1 MATAILGVMGRASS
15 RTRPWGQGDL
25 TGGPVDQVFAQV
37 RQAVP
42 GVAIERLAV
51 TRASDDDNAYF
62 LGVGA
67 VLDRVQFDTGPGG
80 QPPFL
85 VETDSCRVGTSE
97 VAEAVAA
104 VSAGLGSGGV
114 GSGDGLP

>member
-1 MATAILGVMGRASS
+1 MGTAMLCVMGRASC
-15 RTRPWGQGDL
+15 RTRSWGQGDL
-25 TGGPVDQVFAQV
+25 TGGLVDQVFTQV

-42 GVAIERLAV
+42 GLAIERLAV
-51 TRASDDDNAYF
+51 TRASDDDNVYF

-67 VLDRVQFDTGPGG
+67 VLDRVQVDTGPGG

-85 VETDSCRVGTSE
+85 VETGSCRVVTSE

-104 VSAGLGSGGV
+104 VSAGLGSGDA
-114 GSGDGLP
+114 GSGDDLP

>member
-1 MATAILGVMGRASS
+1 MGQTLS
-15 RTRPWGQGDL
+15 RTRSWGPGDL

-42 GVAIERLAV
+42 GLAIERLAV
-51 TRASDDDNAYF
+51 TRASDDDNVYF
-62 LGVGA
+62 LGVGS
-67 VLDRVQFDTGPGG
+67 VPDLVQFDTGPGG

-85 VETDSCRVGTSE
+85 VEAGHRVVTSE

-104 VSAGLGSGGV
+104 VSAGLGSGDA
-114 GSGDGLP
+114 GSGNDLP

>member
-1 MATAILGVMGRASS
+1 MI
-15 RTRPWGQGDL
+15 
-25 TGGPVDQVFAQV
+25 
-37 RQAVP
+37 
-42 GVAIERLAV
+42 IERLAV
-51 TRASDDDNAYF
+51 TRTSDDDNVFF

-85 VETDSCRVGTSE
+85 VETDSCRVVTAD

-104 VSAGLGSGGV
+104 VSAGLRSGDV
-114 GSGDGLP
+114 GSGDDLP

>member
-1 MATAILGVMGRASS
+1 MI
-15 RTRPWGQGDL
+15 
-25 TGGPVDQVFAQV
+25 
-37 RQAVP
+37 
-42 GVAIERLAV
+42 IERLVV
-51 TRASDDDNAYF
+51 TRASDDDNVYY

-85 VETDSCRVGTSE
+85 VEAGCRVVTSE

-104 VSAGLGSGGV
+104 VSVGLGSGDV
-114 GSGDGLP
+114 GSGDALP